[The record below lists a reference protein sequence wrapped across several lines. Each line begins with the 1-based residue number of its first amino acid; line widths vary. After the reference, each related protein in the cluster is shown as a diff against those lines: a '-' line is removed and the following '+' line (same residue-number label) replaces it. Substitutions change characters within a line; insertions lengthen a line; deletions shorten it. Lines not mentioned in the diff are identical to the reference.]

1 MKRVRS
7 ASLSVIRV
15 ARVGGFPSD
24 LTISSRSRTLWRRDG
39 ESGTHCSLCLLRLR
53 KPVTLALPLA
63 MLRLLVVYAAVLCAF
78 PGAAALARS
87 SASDTGSRLPECVL
101 FLRCSCK
108 LCC

>member
-1 MKRVRS
+1 MAARWRVRD
-7 ASLSVIRV
+7 ALL
-15 ARVGGFPSD
+15 ALPAAATKTGDTGF
-24 LTISSRSRTLWRRDG
+24 G
-39 ESGTHCSLCLLRLR
+39 
-53 KPVTLALPLA
+53 ALPLA
-63 MLRLLVVYAAVLCAF
+63 MLRLLVVYAAVVLCAF